1 MLQPTERLDFELE
14 LGVVIGRGN
23 AIGEPVGMEN
33 AEEHV
38 FGLTLFND
46 WSARDI
52 QAWEYQ
58 PLGPFLSKNFASTI
72 SPWIVTLEALAP
84 YRVSFNRPEEDPQPL
99 PYLQSAT
106 NSQAG
111 ALDVQLEVWLQTKT
125 MRDAGQTG
133 VCISRSNFA
142 EAAYWTLAQMVVHH
156 TVNGCPLRSGDLF
169 GTGTLS
175 GPQPDQAGSLLEL
188 TKGGKQ
194 PIELP
199 NGELRT
205 FLCDGDEI
213 TLKGFCEKPGR
224 ARIGFGACSA
234 VVLFV

>member
-1 MLQPTERLDFELE
+1 
-14 LGVVIGRGN
+14 VIGRGN

-234 VVLFV
+234 VVLSV